1 MDKPIGFQLIIFSV
15 LLAGLGS
22 LIHHLAT
29 APVRAVL
36 IASLT
41 GAGLCL
47 LWGLRALRGHRGK
60 ACAVLTLLPL
70 SFVLL
75 SQAVVV
81 WIGSSG
87 APGQRNV
94 ALLIAL
100 AFGLAFAMLLRIT
113 YAGVTFD
120 GPAARP
126 KNHD

>member
-1 MDKPIGFQLIIFSV
+1 MDKPVGLQLIIFSV

-22 LIHHLAT
+22 LIHYLAP
-29 APVRAVL
+29 APARAVL
-36 IASLT
+36 IASLA

-60 ACAVLTLLPL
+60 TCAVLTLLPL

-81 WIGSSG
+81 WVGSSG
-87 APGQRNV
+87 APGQRKV

-100 AFGLAFAMLLRIT
+100 AFALAFAMLLRIA
-113 YAGVTFD
+113 YAGVTFE

-126 KNHD
+126 RNHD